1 MKGPQMTRNLALAA
15 TLMLAAVVPASADHS
30 TQQPPAPATT
40 AAGVY
45 AELESQLG
53 FVPQFIRSFPEELL
67 PGFWAELTSLEM
79 NPKTALDNK
88 TKELIGLAV
97 ASQIPCQ
104 YCVYFH
110 TRAAKANGATDAQI
124 GEAIGMASLT
134 RAGSTVLQG
143 TETDLVQFKKD
154 VDRIYKAHK

>member
-1 MKGPQMTRNLALAA
+1 MKKNIALVTTLVLAA
-15 TLMLAAVVPASADHS
+15 AAPAIADHTTS
-30 TQQPPAPATT
+30 APAPATT

-45 AELESQLG
+45 AELEAQLG
-53 FVPQFIRSFPEELL
+53 FVPSFIRAFPEELL
-67 PGFWAELTSLEM
+67 PGFWEELKALEM

-97 ASQIPCQ
+97 ASQIPCN

-110 TRAAKANGATDAQI
+110 TVAAKANGATDAQV

-134 RAGSTVLQG
+134 RAGSTVLNGAQP
-143 TETDLVQFKKD
+143 DLVQFKKD
-154 VDRIYKAHK
+154 VDRIYKGHK

>member
-1 MKGPQMTRNLALAA
+1 MTKNLALAT
-15 TLMLAAVVPASADHS
+15 TLMLAAAVPASADHN
-30 TQQPPAPATT
+30 TQAPAPATT
-40 AAGVY
+40 ATGVC

-53 FVPQFIRSFPEELL
+53 FVPQFIRAFPEELL
-67 PGFWAELTSLEM
+67 PGFWQELTTLEM
-79 NPKTALDNK
+79 NPNTALDNK

-110 TRAAKANGATDAQI
+110 TRAAKAAGATDAQV
-124 GEAIGMASLT
+124 GEAIGMGSLT

-143 TETDLVQFKKD
+143 TQTDFAQFKKD
-154 VDRIYKAHK
+154 VDRIYNKAHK